1 MSGSLRARELGR
13 LAVFGLRVRPAR
25 SLMSAI
31 GIAIG
36 IALVVGVLGVTRSSQ
51 SALLAQID
59 RLGTNLLIVQ
69 NGRSLSG
76 QEAQLPATAVT
87 MTSAMSGI
95 QAVSATARLS
105 GNAYRSE
112 LVPTYQTGGLAIRA
126 SDTRLVSTLD
136 GSMFGGVFL
145 NDATSVY
152 PVAVLGWTAAET
164 LGIDHAGLDSRVWL
178 AGRYWPVVGIINPLP
193 LAPEI
198 DLSVLVGTGAAQRY
212 LGFDGSPTRVYVRAD
227 VDRVD
232 DVSHRLAPTVDPSAP
247 YQVVVQ
253 RPSDALTARL
263 AVSDASTFLLLA
275 LGAVALVIAGV
286 GIANV
291 MLISVLERRGE
302 IGLRRALGATEP
314 DIALQFVAESLLLS
328 GLGGSAGV
336 IAGALVTAVFARYR
350 GWDFLVPPGALAL
363 GITAALAIGAVAG
376 LYPAL
381 RAARL
386 TPTEALR
393 GI

>member
-1 MSGSLRARELGR
+1 MRTALRVGDVAR
-13 LAVFGLRVRPAR
+13 LAVFGLRVRRTR
-25 SLMSAI
+25 SLMSAL
-31 GIAIG
+31 GVAIG

-69 NGRSLSG
+69 NGRNLSG
-76 QEAQLPATAVT
+76 QETQLPATAVT
-87 MTSAMSGI
+87 MTAAMSGVE
-95 QAVSATARLS
+95 AVSATARLGGS
-105 GNAYRSE
+105 AYRSE
-112 LVPTYQTGGLAIRA
+112 LIPTYQTGGLAIRA
-126 SDTRLVSTLD
+126 TDPRLVSTLN

-145 NDATSVY
+145 GDATSIY
-152 PVAVLGWTAAET
+152 PVAVLGWSAAET
-164 LGIDHAGLDSRVWL
+164 LGIDHAGPDSRLWL
-178 AGRYWPVVGIINPLP
+178 AGRYWPVIGIMNPLP
-193 LAPEI
+193 LAPEL
-198 DLSVLVGTGAAQRY
+198 DLSVLIGSSAAERY
-212 LGFDGSPTRVYVRAD
+212 LGYDGSPTRVYVRAD
-227 VDRVD
+227 VNRVT
-232 DVSHRLAPTVDPSAP
+232 DVSQRLAPTVDPSAP

-275 LGAVALVIAGV
+275 LGAVALLIAGV

-314 DIALQFVAESLLLS
+314 DIAVQFVGESLLLS
-328 GLGGSAGV
+328 ALGGSAGV
-336 IAGALVTAVFARYR
+336 LVGAVVTAAFARYR

-363 GITAALAIGAVAG
+363 GFTAALVIGAIAG
-376 LYPAL
+376 LYPAV

-393 GI
+393 GV